1 MTMRQNGKLKIA
13 GFSLVEVLV
22 TIAILGMIT
31 VPVTSSLLVA
41 HRLSVNGDELLQDR
55 LAVSSTVEALMST
68 GITDEYA
75 AEHEDLDNNP
85 DGVMVQKEIDEVAY
99 KVTVTKGKVAV
110 ITYIRPSSAAV
121 IVPEGGPADET

>member
-1 MTMRQNGKLKIA
+1 MTIRQNEKLKTA

-55 LAVSSTVEALMST
+55 LAVSSMVEALMST
-68 GITDEYA
+68 GITSEYA
-75 AEHEDLDNNP
+75 ADHEAEDNNP
-85 DGVMVQKEIDEVAY
+85 DGVVVQQESDEAAY

-110 ITYIRPSSAAV
+110 DTYIRPSTALV
-121 IVPEGGPADET
+121 ILPEGGDGG

>member
-1 MTMRQNGKLKIA
+1 MTIRQNRKLNTA

-41 HRLSVNGDELLQDR
+41 HRLSVHSDELLQDR

-75 AEHEDLDNNP
+75 ADHQAHDNNP
-85 DGVMVQKEIDEVAY
+85 DGVVVQKESDEAAY
-99 KVTVTKGKVAV
+99 KVTVTKGKVMVA
-110 ITYIRPSSAAV
+110 TYIRPSTALVNVS
-121 IVPEGGPADET
+121 EGGPADET

>member
-1 MTMRQNGKLKIA
+1 MTIRQNEKLKTA

-68 GITDEYA
+68 GITSEYA
-75 AEHEDLDNNP
+75 ADHEAEDNNS
-85 DGVMVQKEIDEVAY
+85 DGVVVQKESDEAAY

-110 ITYIRPSSAAV
+110 DTYIRPSTALV
-121 IVPEGGPADET
+121 VLPEGGDGG

>member
-1 MTMRQNGKLKIA
+1 MTIRQNKKLKTA

-55 LAVSSTVEALMST
+55 LAVSSMVEALMST
-68 GITDEYA
+68 GITSEYA
-75 AEHEDLDNNP
+75 ADHEAEDNNP
-85 DGVMVQKEIDEVAY
+85 DGVVVQQESDEAAY

-110 ITYIRPSSAAV
+110 DTYIRPSTALV
-121 IVPEGGPADET
+121 ILPEGGDGG